1 MQEHGQ
7 SGEVCVPRLKS
18 SQCHD
23 HMATLP
29 WFWPDAQRLGDCGH
43 RLLCRHFTMADTACL
58 DLPSVQTPG
67 RQRLRANMTYV
78 PTLSVNDFCLTLW
91 EFLFHSLFCFM
102 WEVSLTL
109 LILFYVG
116 SFSYTP
122 CAVLCGEFLLHS
134 QCCFVW
140 EFVLHAPCYFGH
152 VGYFS

>member
-18 SQCHD
+18 SQCRD

-78 PTLSVNDFCLTLW
+78 PTPPVNDFCLTLW

-116 SFSYTP
+116 SFSYTAR
-122 CAVLCGEFLLHS
+122 AVLCGEFLLHS
-134 QCCFVW
+134 QCCFLW

-152 VGYFS
+152 VGNFS